1 MVDLVRGIAPAT
13 AAATMLLVS
22 AEARVGRLA
31 AIVIGALG
39 VAVPDGEEDSITS
52 DAALAAAADG
62 TRGVEEDREEK
73 PRLLAVARLLD
84 DAPDDSRV
92 MMGLVAMEG
101 RSLTEAEAT
110 SSDERINK
118 NGLAAAPETADSVG
132 GIDDEGLQAEMG
144 YACGCCGWCS
154 SGTLPVVRDER
165 R

>member
-1 MVDLVRGIAPAT
+1 
-13 AAATMLLVS
+13 MLLVS
-22 AEARVGRLA
+22 AEARGRLA
-31 AIVIGALG
+31 AIVTGALG
-39 VAVPDGEEDSITS
+39 VAVPDGEGGLRRS
-52 DAALAAAADG
+52 DAALRAVDG
-62 TRGVEEDREEK
+62 ARGVEEDREDK

-84 DAPDDSRV
+84 DAPDDSGV